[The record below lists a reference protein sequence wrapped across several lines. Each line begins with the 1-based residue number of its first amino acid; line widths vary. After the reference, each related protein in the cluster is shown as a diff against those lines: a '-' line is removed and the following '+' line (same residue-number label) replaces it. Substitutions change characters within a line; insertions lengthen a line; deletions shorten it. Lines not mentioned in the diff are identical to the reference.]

1 MNAKLIAKNIL
12 SNKIIIS
19 VIVAIALLS
28 FLFLGSNS
36 NSSNQ
41 AVDSK
46 NIEQIVAKWINDNP
60 EAILESIQNMQKKL
74 MEEQMAKSRQNLSQK
89 TSELYD
95 NKDNPMISN
104 GDYDVTIVEFFD
116 YSCGY
121 CKRAS
126 NTIKKLLQQDKKVRV
141 IHKHYPILGQPSSE
155 MAQIALA
162 VNLSQPKLY
171 SKFHMELMKNTNRG
185 KKAALDIAKKIG
197 VDTDLINETLSSK
210 KSDIEKMINDN
221 INLGSSI
228 GVNGTP
234 GFVIGEEL
242 IPGAIDLNTFKAKIA
257 SIRSK

>member
-1 MNAKLIAKNIL
+1 MNVKLIAKNIL

-19 VIVAIALLS
+19 VVIAIALLS
-28 FLFLGSNS
+28 FLFLGNNS
-36 NSSNQ
+36 NSTNQ
-41 AVDSK
+41 AA
-46 NIEQIVAKWINDNP
+46 NNQEFEQIIAKWISDNP
-60 EAILESIQNMQKKL
+60 EAILESIQNMQKKI

-95 NKDNPMISN
+95 DKDNPVISN
-104 GDYDVTIVEFFD
+104 GNHDVTIIEFFD

-126 NTIKKLLQQDKKVRV
+126 STIEKLLQQDKKLRV
-141 IHKHYPILGQPSSE
+141 IHKHYPILGQPSNE

-162 VNLSQPKLY
+162 INLSQPKLY

-185 KKAALDIAKKIG
+185 KQAALDIAKKIG
-197 VDTDLINETLSSK
+197 ANIDLINETLSTK
-210 KSDIEKMINDN
+210 QANIENMIKNN

-234 GFVIGEEL
+234 GFVIGDEL
-242 IPGAIDLNTFKAKIA
+242 IPGAIDINTFKTKISA
-257 SIRSK
+257 VRSK